1 MVANTV
7 ITGSKGLFELE
18 FCVQHEETKEV
29 LDLQSVVFGPGT
41 LGGLLAGLVFEA
53 GTASPTNSARAASPE
68 GEPAGVTF
76 KSNTGA
82 FGMRKSAL
90 KPLAVI
96 AGQIPAS

>member
-1 MVANTV
+1 MLQIPSLPGLKAFLNWNFVCNTKKPKKCL
-7 ITGSKGLFELE
+7 IYNLL
-18 FCVQHEETKEV
+18 C
-29 LDLQSVVFGPGT
+29 LDLEH

-53 GTASPTNSARAASPE
+53 GTASPTNSARAASRE